1 MLYSHGRFC
10 MIFLGIYENRY
21 WFKDGSIQANA
32 CNCELDYHAFNNLMT
47 ISTQSQS
54 TIYVVA
60 RGLRPSH
67 PARLEKFSE
76 TRRVFT
82 KICHIFMCN
91 IFTTLNLLFLYYD
104 PFWTG
109 ILILRLSTF
118 GKNEFSSKV
127 NKITNRIQNLIF
139 TWQFWYRKTLYTGLK
154 CVLVETFI
162 STCHFSIKKKKEKK
176 KIMDK
181 LSNVWK

>member
-1 MLYSHGRFC
+1 MWWPEG
-10 MIFLGIYENRY
+10 
-21 WFKDGSIQANA
+21 
-32 CNCELDYHAFNNLMT
+32 LD
-47 ISTQSQS
+47 
-54 TIYVVA
+54 
-60 RGLRPSH
+60 

-91 IFTTLNLLFLYYD
+91 IFTTLSLLFLYYD

-139 TWQFWYRKTLYTGLK
+139 TLQFWYRKTLYTGFK

-162 STCHFSIKKKKEKK
+162 STCHFSIKKKRIKENNGQAIKCV
-176 KIMDK
+176 KIVLVK
-181 LSNVWK
+181 WQSGSNTASSCSCPDTPNPYLPSHIHI